1 MTYFI
6 ESDKHWRISK
16 SGYSIKVGFMDEV
29 RIVCEYPFARAP
41 GPLDG
46 KKFSLWLE
54 DAEHICELHNASLG
68 SESTISELRD
78 RVAALEAE
86 KAARDWQPIDGTD
99 ELETLRGKSSTGN

>member
-68 SESTISELRD
+68 SESAMIGEGM
-78 RVAALEAE
+78 E
-86 KAARDWQPIDGTD
+86 
-99 ELETLRGKSSTGN
+99 